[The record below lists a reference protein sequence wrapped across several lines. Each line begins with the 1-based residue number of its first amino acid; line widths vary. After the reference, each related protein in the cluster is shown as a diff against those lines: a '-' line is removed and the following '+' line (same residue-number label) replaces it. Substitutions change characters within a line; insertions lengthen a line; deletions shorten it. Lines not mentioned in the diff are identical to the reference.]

1 MGITRSCRIG
11 DVTILLDLD
20 TEEEREGTRNHELWR
35 ASTYETKEPDTLEW
49 IRTHVR
55 DGVLYDVGANIGQ
68 YALYAALLR
77 RGKLEVLAFEPEAL
91 NHAKLAR
98 NIVLNGLSGTVL
110 PHCIAVAGRTELGR
124 FYSRTFAP
132 GAALHA
138 FGKPVTQ
145 GEVAFE
151 PRSEQGMLAVTLD
164 DLTGAYRAPF
174 PDHVKIDVDGIE
186 EEIVSGAE
194 RTLADPRL
202 KSVLVEVYLYRGAAE
217 RIRARFES
225 AGFRLTSPAAIS
237 GTEGIVQNLI
247 FVR

>member
-20 TEEEREGTRNHELWR
+20 SDAEAEGTRNYELWR

-77 RGKLEVLAFEPEAL
+77 RGTLRVLAFEPEAL
-91 NHAKLAR
+91 NHAKLTR

-110 PHCIAVAGRTELGR
+110 PHCLALAGRTGLGS
-124 FYSRTFAP
+124 FYCKTFAP

-138 FGKPVTQ
+138 FGRAVTQ
-145 GEVAFE
+145 GDVAFQ
-151 PRSEQGMLAVTLD
+151 PRSEQGMLAVSLD
-164 DLTGAYRAPF
+164 DLTGTFGAPF
-174 PDHVKIDVDGIE
+174 PSHVKIDVDGIE

-194 RTLADPRL
+194 RTLTDPRL

-217 RIRARFES
+217 RIRARFQA
-225 AGFRLTSPAAIS
+225 AGFRLESPAAIAD
-237 GTEGIVQNLI
+237 TEGIVQNLI